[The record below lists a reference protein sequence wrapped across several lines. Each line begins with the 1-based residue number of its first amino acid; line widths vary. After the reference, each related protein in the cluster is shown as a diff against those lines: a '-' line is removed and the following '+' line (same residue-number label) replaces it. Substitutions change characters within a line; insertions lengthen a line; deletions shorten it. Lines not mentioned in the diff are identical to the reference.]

1 MLGVV
6 HEVPEDRP
14 VVGSLRV
21 GADVVD
27 LSVAGVGGRPETAAR
42 VESFGRIVGGSGG
55 IADSHVD
62 ESPVGGGDE
71 AGVRADPSGV
81 AGKGAAGAEL
91 GDGLPGA
98 NVDGGV
104 VAGGFVAV
112 VGNASGV
119 ARGKDEGL
127 MRKDREDGGVV
138 GRNCVEK
145 VNGGVPNGVVPVD
158 VEKLAVGA
166 VEAVERHLVG
176 VDSRP
181 TRTQKGTR
189 CADVGRRRRE

>member
-1 MLGVV
+1 MGGHSVVTRNGPADLSTEKVQNGAARRVFDDELDQLHGVLREASGGFNEEDGQVLGVV
-6 HEVPEDRP
+6 HEVPENRP
-14 VVGSLRV
+14 VVGALRV

-81 AGKGAAGAEL
+81 AGMGAAGAEL

-104 VAGGFVAV
+104 VAGGFVAE
-112 VGNASGV
+112 VGDASGV
-119 ARGKDEGL
+119 ARGKNEGL

-138 GRNCVEK
+138 GRN
-145 VNGGVPNGVVPVD
+145 
-158 VEKLAVGA
+158 
-166 VEAVERHLVG
+166 
-176 VDSRP
+176 
-181 TRTQKGTR
+181 
-189 CADVGRRRRE
+189 